1 MNYPPINIVARGNL
15 TLRQLEDAVDAGLW
29 EPQTIIIVV
38 IFGLVCFLHLTAF
51 LYTVCLQSYVN
62 AGAQTFARPVL
73 HVKRDGGSKKWFH
86 FISQWLNDNC
96 YPPQREKAPIMIDM

>member
-1 MNYPPINIVARGNL
+1 MNYSPINIVARGNL
-15 TLRQLEDAVDAGLW
+15 TLRELEDAVDAGLW

-51 LYTVCLQSYVN
+51 LYTVCLQSYVH
-62 AGAQTFARPVL
+62 AGAQTFVRPVPR
-73 HVKRDGGSKKWFH
+73 VKINGEGKKCFH

-96 YPPQREKAPIMIDM
+96 HPPQREKAPIMIDM